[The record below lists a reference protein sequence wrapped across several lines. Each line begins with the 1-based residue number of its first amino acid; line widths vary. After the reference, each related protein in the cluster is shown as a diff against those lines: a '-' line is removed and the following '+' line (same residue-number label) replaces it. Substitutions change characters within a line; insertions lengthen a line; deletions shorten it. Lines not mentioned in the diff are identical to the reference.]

1 MEIELNRV
9 DYIRVG
15 LTNPKCLKLLPQLP
29 ESGKSQQKVAIGD
42 ADGVLQLF
50 SLKKKEI
57 SFLFKTLPE
66 CHPITSLELGGAL
79 GTIKD
84 KIFIA
89 IGNEVKGYSKKGK
102 LFLDFETNLTEKI
115 ASMSI
120 SGSDLIVCGKHVYNH
135 YRDCRDVNHY
145 LCPDE
150 INDALILPGEK
161 VSHLTSVLASG
172 DRTLKVLR
180 DGSSSQI
187 WLTAD
192 LPGPP
197 SVLHLFYNDGG
208 EHGNEVLYGT
218 TDGKLG
224 LIELINRGSDNGK
237 RWILDDQDG
246 MARGSVQ
253 CIENYDIT
261 GNGIKDLIIGRTDGN
276 VELYSYED
284 DESPPV
290 LKFTHNTGE
299 SITSVVGGT
308 VGTSGYDE
316 IIISTYSG
324 WIFGLTT
331 ETKDSKIKIESEKA
345 ELDSETRQKL
355 TKLRQEVEQLQ
366 NKVNVERDK
375 YQKFAQASTQS
386 NNDAISAIP
395 SLKVNDHLV
404 LSQAD
409 ASYVLSLEIQT
420 SIDNVLLQSEVPLDL
435 LDVEKNSAVVSY
447 STCDPESGNVLLTT
461 YRCQANTTRLEIKI
475 RTIEGQYGTLRA
487 YITPR
492 LQPKCCQVQEY
503 KVKPLS
509 LHMRKRFY
517 NDARPRNILR
527 LTGPFTLAEMHFW
540 IHFCLPEVPEK
551 SPSEDM
557 AQLCFESTFLGT
569 ILKIEYGKGTAV
581 FQSDNISTISILKDV
596 LTKEATQKRTPLD
609 IECDVN
615 EESVYH
621 TLNLIHPKLEAQLLL
636 AKQVALIEPL
646 RDLAANEPDT
656 NFLSPEYKFILEN
669 SETLRNQFK
678 KQPAHLERLY
688 GMITDLFIDQH
699 KFKGNNVKSKVS
711 NLLEVLDKY
720 SLESLIEFF
729 KES

>member
-29 ESGKSQQKVAIGD
+29 ESGKSQQKVAI
-42 ADGVLQLF
+42 
-50 SLKKKEI
+50 
-57 SFLFKTLPE
+57 E
-66 CHPITSLELGGAL
+66 CHPITSLELGGAI

-308 VGTSGYDE
+308 VGT
-316 IIISTYSG
+316 T
-324 WIFGLTT
+324 
-331 ETKDSKIKIESEKA
+331 

-551 SPSEDM
+551 SPSGIWLNF
-557 AQLCFESTFLGT
+557 ASR
-569 ILKIEYGKGTAV
+569 TAV